1 MSRVYLVGIGPG
13 SSEYI
18 TLKAKSTIESSDI
31 IVGYKHTIDSIKRLI
46 TLDEKDVRL
55 VTLKTQD
62 SVYNSIVE
70 ELIRDELSCSILF
83 TGDVNFSESEIVDK
97 LVNTFSRHGIDVIL
111 IPGISSI
118 QVAAAYSRIAIDKA
132 VIITFHITGSID
144 YEKEVLLNALRNG
157 KDVILLPRPWDF
169 MPYHISKFLELNRV
183 DVNLYITEI
192 YENLTLSNE
201 KVTKC
206 MLNEVKD
213 IQYSDLCV
221 MVIKRKRYIGNSNI
235 S

>member
-1 MSRVYLVGIGPG
+1 MSKVYLVGIGPG

-18 TLKAKSTIESSDI
+18 TLKAKSIIESSDI
-31 IVGYKHTIDSIKRLI
+31 IVGYKHTIESIKRLVR
-46 TLDEKDVRL
+46 LDGKDVRL

-62 SVYNSIVE
+62 DVYNSIVE
-70 ELIRDELSCSILF
+70 ELIRNELSCSILF

-97 LVNTFSRHGIDVIL
+97 LVNIFSNHGIDVIL

-118 QVAAAYSRIAIDKA
+118 QVAASYARVAIDKA
-132 VIITFHITGSID
+132 VIITFHITGSIE
-144 YEKEVLLNALRNG
+144 YEKEMLLNALKSGR
-157 KDVILLPRPWDF
+157 DVILLPRPWDF
-169 MPYHISKFLELNRV
+169 MPYHISKFLESNGV
-183 DVNLYITEI
+183 DVNLYVTEI

-213 IQYSDLCV
+213 VQYSDLCV
-221 MVIKRKRYIGNSNI
+221 MVIKRKR
-235 S
+235 